1 MFSLLRRDDRGFTL
15 VELMM
20 VIVILGILAGVSV
33 PLIGSMRDNAWKNK
47 LATTCD
53 TLGMVAATY
62 TIEYGDAPGN
72 AAAFDTLATVPD
84 NIELVDTLPDTDT
97 RDNSLGYIVY
107 TFNDTS
113 DPKTMTFTA
122 YPPGKD
128 TGTAY
133 EYMW

>member
-33 PLIGSMRDNAWKNK
+33 PLIGNMRDNAWNNK

-62 TIEYGDAPGN
+62 TIEHSAAPAN
-72 AAAFDTLATVPD
+72 AATVETLATMPD
-84 NIELVDTLPDTDT
+84 NIKLVDDHGDCG
-97 RDNSLGYIVY
+97 DDACIVY
-107 TFNDTS
+107 LD
-113 DPKTMTFTA
+113 DDLAKEMTFTA
-122 YPPGKD
+122 YRPKE
-128 TGTAY
+128 TGAGTTHTY
-133 EYMW
+133 KY

>member
-33 PLIGSMRDNAWKNK
+33 PLIGNMRDSAWKNK

-62 TIEYGDAPGN
+62 TIEEGLAPGN
-72 AAAFDTLATVPD
+72 AAAFATLATVPD
-84 NIELVDTLPDTDT
+84 NIKLVDTLPAT

-133 EYMW
+133 EYKW